1 MFTTMV
7 LVASFILFSGFNT
20 TSTVNTISLLCGFI
34 IVFLGVYLLN
44 LSMSDP
50 NGRQMI
56 HGRDDDGIPTD
67 GIAGIA
73 TRLSLQ
79 SRRSLDPRRSS
90 TGSIIFS
97 PRSPRHDRSDQ
108 DPLMHSYDV
117 ESNVFG
123 LSNLAEEESEMDYS
137 LSPRPGP
144 PGGTN
149 GHAKP
154 PILKSPRIPDR

>member
-50 NGRQMI
+50 HGHQMI
-56 HGRDDDGIPTD
+56 HGRDETGMPTD

-90 TGSIIFS
+90 TGSLMFS

-108 DPLMHSYDV
+108 DPLMRSYDV
-117 ESNVFG
+117 ESNGFG
-123 LSNLAEEESEMDYS
+123 LSNVAEEDIEMSYP
-137 LSPRPGP
+137 LSPRHGP

-149 GHAKP
+149 GQAKP
-154 PILKSPRIPDR
+154 PTIKSPRIPDR

>member
-7 LVASFILFSGFNT
+7 LIASFILFSGFNT

-50 NGRQMI
+50 NGQRLT
-56 HGRDDDGIPTD
+56 HARDDEGLPTD

-79 SRRSLDPRRSS
+79 SRRSLDPRRTS

-117 ESNVFG
+117 EDNAFG
-123 LSNLAEEESEMDYS
+123 LSDLAEESDTEHVFA
-137 LSPRPGP
+137 PQNGAAA
-144 PGGTN
+144 TN
-149 GHAKP
+149 GHV
-154 PILKSPRIPDR
+154 KSPTTKNMWMPDR